1 MTERNRK
8 LIEQLKD
15 RIEKKGE
22 IDDYAYEIVDAIDS
36 SGEISAIY
44 EAHELIGEE
53 VEFD

>member
-1 MTERNRK
+1 MTERNKK

-15 RIEKKGE
+15 RIEKTGR
-22 IDDYAYEIVDAIDS
+22 IDDYTYEIVDAIDS

-53 VEFD
+53 AEFD